1 MKSIRTFLA
10 IAIASAAVTSFAIT
24 PEQEKAFVENYK
36 KAFEAKDEKALA
48 AFLYTKGAEV
58 GTIGFFSMMQL
69 ADAGKPVTSI
79 ELVTPTK
86 EEAARY
92 NKAMPMPDGGMCKM
106 PVKPVRKLVIVIEEK
121 SGDST
126 SKSTHSNP
134 VAEVDGKLVIPV
146 PVPAK

>member
-1 MKSIRTFLA
+1 MKRILTSIALVVTTI
-10 IAIASAAVTSFAIT
+10 IAAHAAT
-24 PEQEKAFVENYK
+24 PEKEKAFVESYK

-69 ADAGKPVTSI
+69 SEAGKPITSI
-79 ELVTPTK
+79 ELVTPTA
-86 EEAARY
+86 EEAAKY
-92 NKAMPMPDGGMCKM
+92 NKPMEMPDGKNYKM
-106 PVKPVRKLVIVIEEK
+106 PVKPTKKLVIVIEEK
-121 SGDST
+121 SADGS
-126 SKSTHSNP
+126 SKSTQSNP